1 MANNLFISYDLNSPG
16 QNYEKL
22 IAAMKTLGPWAKLQ
36 QSFWYV
42 NSALDAAAA
51 ANKLREFTDSNDY
64 LVVVDAT
71 NNNAYWFNC
80 IEPVSNQLKEQWWI

>member
-1 MANNLFISYDLNSPG
+1 MANNLFVSYDLKTPG

-22 IAAMKTLGPWAKLQ
+22 IEGIKTLGPWAKLQ

-42 NSALDAAAA
+42 NSNLDAAAA
-51 ANKLREFTDSNDY
+51 GNYLKQFTDANDY

-71 NNNAYWFNC
+71 NNNVYWFNC
-80 IEPVSNQLKEQWWI
+80 IEPVSDLLKKQWWS

>member
-1 MANNLFISYDLNSPG
+1 MANNLFVSYDLNAPG

-22 IAAMKTLGPWAKLQ
+22 IEAIKTLGPWAKLQ

-42 NSALDAAAA
+42 NSNLDAVAAG
-51 ANKLREFTDSNDY
+51 NFLKKFTDVNDY
-64 LVVVDAT
+64 LIVVDAT

-80 IEPVSNQLKEQWWI
+80 IEPVSELLRKQWWS

>member
-1 MANNLFISYDLNSPG
+1 MANNLFISYDLNKPG

-22 IAAMKTLGPWAKLQ
+22 IEAIKSLGPWAKLQ

-42 NSALDAAAA
+42 NSIYDAATAA
-51 ANKLREFTDSNDY
+51 KHLKQFTDANDY

-71 NNNAYWFNC
+71 NNNVYWYNC
-80 IEPVSNQLKEQWWI
+80 IESVSDLLKKQWWS